1 MEEKQMKNCIKIQPW
16 KQKQRERQRDDDQ
29 PPMMNLFINC
39 FHYWSTPPGV
49 PAIQGLLEDKN
60 TELLICD

>member
-1 MEEKQMKNCIKIQPW
+1 MEEKQMKKNTTQSKN
-16 KQKQRERQRDDDQ
+16 RERQRDDDQ